1 MLLLDHLILLR
12 GIALIS
18 LQAVLLLELQVLREE
33 SVDTVD
39 HGLDK
44 LHLGVAQAMLVGNV
58 VGDSIVTAGFTASTS
73 RLNLELFA
81 TGLQCGQTLLGP
93 AGKVNVDRSPH
104 AGSKIGGAGVEESV
118 LLVEQEVLSGLL
130 LDNIADSLDAT
141 GQSVKDAANVT
152 T

>member
-1 MLLLDHLILLR
+1 M
-12 GIALIS
+12 
-18 LQAVLLLELQVLREE
+18 LLLELKILLVE

-39 HGLDK
+39 HGLHE
-44 LHLGVAQAMLVGNV
+44 LHLGVAQAVLVGNV
-58 VGDSIVTAGFTASTS
+58 VCDAGLAAGFTASTS
-73 RLNLELFA
+73 GLNLEVFA

>member
-1 MLLLDHLILLR
+1 MYTIAPHLEAVLGGQLLVLGPEGVHPVNHLLD
-12 GIALIS
+12 
-18 LQAVLLLELQVLREE
+18 Q
-33 SVDTVD
+33 
-39 HGLDK
+39 
-44 LHLGVAQAMLVGNV
+44 LHLGVAQAMLVGNI

-73 RLNLELFA
+73 RLKLELFA

-104 AGSKIGGAGVEESV
+104 AGSKIGGAGMEESV